1 MSNLE
6 RVYETAL
13 QSLVVRKPDGGSTV
27 GRQVDV
33 DYLYKVKFDFGLV
46 LPCDLMS
53 SDQTR
58 YFFVQK

>member
-1 MSNLE
+1 MCNLE

-46 LPCDLMS
+46 LPSDLMS
-53 SDQTR
+53 SDQTG

>member
-1 MSNLE
+1 MMSNLE

-33 DYLYKVKFDFGLV
+33 DYLHKFDFGPV
-46 LPCDLMS
+46 LASDLMS
-53 SDQTR
+53 ADQTE
-58 YFFVQK
+58 YFDVQE